1 MQSNQ
6 LRICMISLH
15 YHPFVGGAETRTAKQ
30 AQQLQALG
38 HKVIIVTPQHLK
50 ESPKTEIIDGVPV
63 FRVGGSFARNGRL
76 RVGRLA
82 HIPNDILMFLQL
94 WRMRQHYDIL
104 HNMQTS
110 PLSAAVMLIG
120 KLTKKPYIVS
130 IPSTGP
136 TKILG
141 HNEALL
147 MADTLEIQDNALLKV
162 DYDDT
167 NAGDTMSMGKTA
179 LGGSLILSFLQK
191 SPAIYHILSQRTRGY
206 MIDNGFRADN
216 IVHIPNGI
224 DIDKYTP
231 DPQRRPDPAQPERT
245 ILCVARLQYPKGI
258 DILLHAWKRM
268 LSEPDA
274 WRATIR
280 PRLQIAGTGDLEGQ
294 LKWMASELGIAES
307 VEFLGSR
314 TDVIPLLQQSWGFV
328 LPSRWEGM
336 PNALLEAMGCGIPSI
351 ATRVSGSEDILQ
363 DGVNGLLVD
372 PEQPAQLALALHRL
386 LADTP
391 LALKLAEEGRATV
404 VRDYQLIH
412 ITHQFEDLY
421 RKALQQADQISPSIV
436 EPALLGKA
444 GGREH

>member
-1 MQSNQ
+1 MKSNQ
-6 LRICMISLH
+6 LRICMVSLY

-30 AQQLQALG
+30 AHQLQALG
-38 HKVIIVTPQHLK
+38 HKVIIMTARHLK
-50 ESPKTEIIDGVPV
+50 ELPKTEIIDGIPI
-63 FRVGGSFARNGRL
+63 FRVGGSFTRNGRL
-76 RVGRLA
+76 RIGRLA

-120 KLTKKPYIVS
+120 KLTKKPYIIS

-136 TKILG
+136 AKILG
-141 HNEALL
+141 RNEARL
-147 MADTLEIQDNALLKV
+147 MADTLEIQDNTILKV

-167 NAGDTMSMGKTA
+167 NVGDTMNMSKTA

-206 MIDNGFRADN
+206 MAANGFRADN
-216 IVHIPNGI
+216 VVHIPNGI

-231 DPQRRPDPAQPERT
+231 DPQRRPDLAQPERT

-274 WRATIR
+274 WRAKIK
-280 PRLQIAGTGDLEGQ
+280 PRLLIAGTGDLEGQ
-294 LKWMASELGIAES
+294 LKWIASELGIEES

-336 PNALLEAMGCGIPSI
+336 PNALLEAMGCGIPCI

-372 PEQPAQLALALHRL
+372 PEQPAQLAVALHRL

-391 LALKLAEEGRATV
+391 LALRLAEEGRATV
-404 VRDYQLIH
+404 VRDYQLAH
-412 ITHQFEDLY
+412 IAHQFEDLY
-421 RKALQQADQISPSIV
+421 RKVLQQEDQTSPSII
-436 EPALLGKA
+436 EPALLGNV
-444 GGREH
+444 GGHEH